1 MLCKSPTY
9 KVTGD
14 DFIILKKISL
24 YNLYCDTDCLD
35 EGDSGLSAAGN
46 YIIFFLGNRTIL
58 QNNLLANTDCF

>member
-14 DFIILKKISL
+14 D
-24 YNLYCDTDCLD
+24 LYCDTDCCLD